1 MDLLA
6 QPFRALAQQADT
18 ASLGNPYIILAL
30 IIFVALYAG
39 ITFEHQH
46 GFAKEPLALIGG
58 VGLYLLARI
67 AMGDTLE
74 HALIEVESE
83 IFRIVMFLFPAM
95 ILVELLLQMGLF
107 TLMQSFLQKR
117 GYRDRK
123 QFGILSGVTFFLSA
137 ILDNLTT
144 TLVMINMVNQSFK
157 GRNRHIAGA
166 GTVANANAGGAWSP
180 IGDVTTIMLWLAGK
194 FTATQVVL
202 IGFLPSVCHG
212 LVVTYLLGRKL
223 TESEPEQVTI
233 EAPSF
238 SRGQKIVMAVALA
251 CFSLP
256 LVFSQIGAPPYMGLL
271 LGLGVTWL
279 LQQHLAKRDDATA
292 GARDHYV
299 GNLIRLV
306 DHRTLFFFTGILL
319 MVGALGM
326 IQALLVTSNL
336 LLGGDPDAFRTYAF
350 IFLLG
355 PLSAIVDNVPL
366 TALAIDIINFQDHW
380 QGVFLALSVG
390 TGGSALIIGSAA
402 GVVAMGRVAGLN
414 SKVYAGLMLVPVG
427 IAYILQ
433 TIVFM
438 IQYRLFS

>member
-1 MDLLA
+1 MEQLA
-6 QPFRALAQQADT
+6 LPLRALYQMGT
-18 ASLGNPYIILAL
+18 ATLGNPYIILAL
-30 IIFVALYAG
+30 IIFIALYAG

-46 GFAKEPLALIGG
+46 GFAKEPLALLGG
-58 VGLYLLARI
+58 VGLYLLARL
-67 AMGDTLE
+67 AMGDSIE
-74 HALIEVESE
+74 HALVEVESE
-83 IFRIVMFLFPAM
+83 IFEIIMFLFPAM
-95 ILVELLLQMGLF
+95 ILVELLLQMGFF
-107 TLMQSFLQKR
+107 TLLQSFLQKQ

-123 QFGILSGVTFFLSA
+123 QFRILSFLTFFLSA
-137 ILDNLTT
+137 VLDNLTT

-157 GRNRHIAGA
+157 DRNRHIAGA

-194 FTATQVVL
+194 FTAVQVVL
-202 IGFLPSVCHG
+202 IGILPAVFHG
-212 LVVTYLLGRKL
+212 LVVTFLLGRKM
-223 TESEPEQVTI
+223 TESEAEPVTI
-233 EAPSF
+233 EAPRF

-256 LVFSQIGAPPYMGLL
+256 LIFSQVGAPPYMGLL

-279 LQQHLAKRDDATA
+279 LQQHLAKNDDATA
-292 GARDHYV
+292 TAEDHHV
-299 GNLIRLV
+299 ANLIRLV

-319 MVGALGM
+319 MVGALGL

-336 LLGGDPDAFRTYAF
+336 LLGDSPDAFRTYAF

-366 TALAIDIINFQDHW
+366 TALAIDVINFQDHW
-380 QGVFLALSVG
+380 QGVFLALCVG
-390 TGGSALIIGSAA
+390 TGGSALIIGSVA
-402 GVVAMGRVAGLN
+402 GVVAMGRVEGLN
-414 SKVYAGLMLVPVG
+414 SKVYAGLMVLPVLT
-427 IAYILQ
+427 AYIIQ

>member
-1 MDLLA
+1 MEQLA
-6 QPFRALAQQADT
+6 LPLRALYQMGT
-18 ASLGNPYIILAL
+18 ATLGNPYIILAL
-30 IIFVALYAG
+30 IIFIALYAG

-46 GFAKEPLALIGG
+46 GFAKEPLALLGG
-58 VGLYLLARI
+58 VGLYLLARL
-67 AMGDTLE
+67 AMGDSIE
-74 HALIEVESE
+74 HALVEVESE
-83 IFRIVMFLFPAM
+83 IFEIIMFLFPAM
-95 ILVELLLQMGLF
+95 ILVELLLQMGFF
-107 TLMQSFLQKR
+107 TLLQSFLQKR

-123 QFGILSGVTFFLSA
+123 QFRILSFLTFFLSA
-137 ILDNLTT
+137 VLDNLTT

-157 GRNRHIAGA
+157 DRNRHIAGA

-194 FTATQVVL
+194 FTAVQVVL
-202 IGFLPSVCHG
+202 IGFLPAVFHS
-212 LVVTYLLGRKL
+212 LVVTFLLGRKM
-223 TESEPEQVTI
+223 TESEAEPVTI
-233 EAPSF
+233 EAPRF

-256 LVFSQIGAPPYMGLL
+256 LIFSQVGAPPYMGLL

-279 LQQHLAKRDDATA
+279 LQQHLAKNDDATA
-292 GARDHYV
+292 TAEDHHV
-299 GNLIRLV
+299 ANLIRLV

-319 MVGALGM
+319 MVGALGL

-336 LLGGDPDAFRTYAF
+336 LLGDSPDAFRTYAF

-366 TALAIDIINFQDHW
+366 TALAIDVINFQDHW
-380 QGVFLALSVG
+380 QGVFLALCVG
-390 TGGSALIIGSAA
+390 TGGSALIIGSVA
-402 GVVAMGRVAGLN
+402 GVVAMGRVEGLN
-414 SKVYAGLMLVPVG
+414 SKVYAGLMVLPVLT
-427 IAYILQ
+427 AYIIQ